1 MFRPVRDARVSPG
14 PVMLLQNGELNV
26 LLLLISHQLLATR
39 GPTVP
44 SQLEFGG
51 MTLKITVSGQR
62 ALQKHVDALHASPR
76 HHQIIVDRARLYF
89 PIIERIFA
97 EERVPD
103 AIKYLAIQESGL
115 ISDAVSSANAVGYWQ
130 FKDFT
135 AREMGLRVDRK
146 IDERKS
152 IVAATKG
159 ASKYLNQ
166 NNFYFKNWIY
176 AVMAYQTG
184 RGGAKKH
191 LDQSNFGTRKMT
203 ISDKTYW
210 YVLKFLAHYIAFRG
224 EIDGPHSDGWQLAE
238 FMQGENRDLNSISRE
253 FDTNPDKVKEYNKWL
268 GGGKIP
274 TDKTYTVII
283 PVQGKIPKGLMAY
296 SRPSKGRIKE
306 ATSKK
311 YPDELI
317 PGLSKSENST
327 IIQLNG
333 LPAILAKSTD
343 DVSSISARVG
353 LSKKQFRKYNEMKEA
368 DELISGEFYY
378 SKKKKSKSSIKIHV
392 TQNNETLWDISQQ
405 YGIRVDKLAKM
416 NRMSII
422 DDAEP
427 GRVMWLS
434 KKITKDQ
441 EVQYHELPK
450 PILKN
455 VPDEKSAQTTP
466 TYAPASNQ
474 KSKVKYHT
482 VAKGE
487 SLTIIANKYSISVND
502 IQRWNEIENPDDI
515 NIGQNLQVK
524 APISERVGKGGS
536 VSYTIVKGDTL
547 YGLSRKFDMSVDD
560 IMELNS
566 MSSPALSIGQVIKV
580 YKK

>member
-1 MFRPVRDARVSPG
+1 MAV
-14 PVMLLQNGELNV
+14 N
-26 LLLLISHQLLATR
+26 

-51 MTLKITVSGQR
+51 MTLKITASGQR

-76 HHQIIVDRARLYF
+76 HHQVVVDRARLYF

-146 IDERKS
+146 IDERKN

-166 NNFYFKNWIY
+166 NNFYYKNWIY

-224 EIDGPHSDGWQLAE
+224 EIDAPHTEGWQLVE
-238 FMQGENRDLNSISRE
+238 FQQGKNRDLGSIAKEFNADRE
-253 FDTNPDKVKEYNKWL
+253 KIKEYNKWL
-268 GGGKIP
+268 GGGRIP
-274 TDKTYTVII
+274 TDKSYTVIVPI
-283 PVQGKIPKGLMAY
+283 QGKLPKGLIAH
-296 SRPSKGRIKE
+296 SRPSKARIKE
-306 ATSKK
+306 VVEKK

-317 PGLSKSENST
+317 PGLKDSQNST
-327 IIQLNG
+327 IIHLNG
-333 LPAILAKSTD
+333 LPTILANPTD
-343 DVSSISARVG
+343 DVSSLSGRVG
-353 LSKKQFRKYNEMKEA
+353 LSEKEFRKYNELQA
-368 DELISGEFYY
+368 SDDLISGEFYY
-378 SKKKKSKSSIKIHV
+378 TKKKKGSSKIKIHV
-392 TQNNETLWDISQQ
+392 TQHNETLWDISQQ
-405 YGIRVDKLAKM
+405 YGIRKGKLAKM

-422 DDAEP
+422 DNTEP

-434 KKITKDQ
+434 KKLPKGQ
-441 EVQYHELPK
+441 QVQYHDLPE
-450 PILKN
+450 PITKEE
-455 VPDEKSAQTTP
+455 VPDEKSNQTTP
-466 TYAPASNQ
+466 SYAPASDQ

-487 SLTIIANKYSISVND
+487 SLTIIANTYDLSVSD
-502 IQRWNEIENPDDI
+502 LQRWNEISNPDAI

-524 APISERVGKGGS
+524 APISERSKEKKVTN
-536 VSYTIVKGDTL
+536 YAIVKGDTL
-547 YGLSRKFDMSVDD
+547 YQLSRKFGISVDD

-566 MSSPALSIGQVIKV
+566 MTTPALSIGQVIKV
-580 YKK
+580 YEK

>member
-1 MFRPVRDARVSPG
+1 MKKVVF
-14 PVMLLQNGELNV
+14 
-26 LLLLISHQLLATR
+26 LLLISHQLVAAN

-51 MTLKITVSGQR
+51 MTLKLTSSAQR
-62 ALQKHVDALHASPR
+62 TIQKHVDALHASPR
-76 HHQIIVDRARLYF
+76 HHQIAVDRARLYF

-103 AIKYLAIQESGL
+103 AIKYLAIQESSL

-135 AREMGLRVDRK
+135 AREMGLRVDRR
-146 IDERKS
+146 IDERKN
-152 IVAATKG
+152 IVSASKG
-159 ASKYLNQ
+159 AAKYLNQ
-166 NNFYFKNWIY
+166 NNFYYKNWIY
-176 AVMAYQTG
+176 AVMAYNTG

-191 LDQSNFGTRKMT
+191 LDHSNFGVRKMT
-203 ISDKTYW
+203 ISDKTHW

-224 EIDGPHSDGWQLAE
+224 EVDGPHSEGWQLAE
-238 FMQGENRDLNSISRE
+238 FNQGENRDLNGIARE
-253 FDTNPDKVKEYNKWL
+253 FDADTEKVKEYNKWL
-268 GGGKIP
+268 SSNKIP
-274 TDKTYTVII
+274 TEKAYTVII
-283 PVQGKIPKGLMAY
+283 PVQGKIPKGLVAY
-296 SRPSKGRIKE
+296 SRPSHGRIKE

-317 PGLSKSENST
+317 PGLNESQNST

-333 LPAILAKSTD
+333 LPAILAKPTD
-343 DVSSISARVG
+343 DIASLSVRVG
-353 LSKKQFRKYNEMKEA
+353 LSEKQFRKYNELKEA

-378 SKKKKSKSSIKIHV
+378 TKKKKSKSRIKIHI
-392 TQNNETLWDISQQ
+392 TQHNETLWDISQQ
-405 YGIRVDKLAKM
+405 YGLRVDKLAKM

-427 GRVMWLS
+427 GRVMWLAR
-434 KKITKDQ
+434 KLPKDQ
-441 EVQYHELPK
+441 EVQYHELPATLVK
-450 PILKN
+450 EI
-455 VPDEKSAQTTP
+455 PDERTTQTTP

-487 SLTIIANKYSISVND
+487 SLTIIADKYDISVKD
-502 IQRWNEIENPDDI
+502 IQRWNELENPDDI
-515 NIGQNLQVK
+515 NVGQNLQVK
-524 APISERVGKGGS
+524 APISERSNEKNFVK
-536 VSYTIVKGDTL
+536 YTIVQGDTL
-547 YGLSRKFDMSVDD
+547 YRISRKFSMSVDD

-566 MSSPALSIGQVIKV
+566 MSSPDLSIGQMIKV
-580 YKK
+580 YEK

>member
-1 MFRPVRDARVSPG
+1 MAI
-14 PVMLLQNGELNV
+14 N
-26 LLLLISHQLLATR
+26 

-51 MTLKITVSGQR
+51 MTLKITASGQR

-76 HHQIIVDRARLYF
+76 HHQVVVDRARLYF

-146 IDERKS
+146 IDERKN

-166 NNFYFKNWIY
+166 NNFYYKNWIY

-224 EIDGPHSDGWQLAE
+224 EIDAPHTEGWQLAE
-238 FMQGENRDLNSISRE
+238 FQQGKNRDLGSIAKEFNADRE
-253 FDTNPDKVKEYNKWL
+253 KIKEYNKWL
-268 GGGKIP
+268 GGGRIP
-274 TDKTYTVII
+274 TDKSYTVIVPI
-283 PVQGKIPKGLMAY
+283 QGKLPKGLIAH
-296 SRPSKGRIKE
+296 SRPSKARIKE
-306 ATSKK
+306 VVEKK

-317 PGLSKSENST
+317 PGLKDSQNST
-327 IIQLNG
+327 IIHLNG
-333 LPAILAKSTD
+333 LPTILANPTD
-343 DVSSISARVG
+343 DVSSLSGRVG
-353 LSKKQFRKYNEMKEA
+353 LSEKKFRKYNELQA
-368 DELISGEFYY
+368 SDDLISGEFYY
-378 SKKKKSKSSIKIHV
+378 TKKKKGSSKIKIHV
-392 TQNNETLWDISQQ
+392 TQHNETLWDISQQ
-405 YGIRVDKLAKM
+405 YGIRKGKLAKM

-422 DDAEP
+422 DNTEP

-434 KKITKDQ
+434 KKLPKGQ
-441 EVQYHELPK
+441 QVQYHDLPE
-450 PILKN
+450 PITKEE
-455 VPDEKSAQTTP
+455 VPDEKSNQTTP
-466 TYAPASNQ
+466 SYAPASDQ

-487 SLTIIANKYSISVND
+487 SLTIIANTYDLSVSD
-502 IQRWNEIENPDDI
+502 LQRWNEISNPDAI

-524 APISERVGKGGS
+524 APISERSKEKKVTN
-536 VSYTIVKGDTL
+536 YAIVKGDTL
-547 YGLSRKFDMSVDD
+547 YQLSRKFGISVDD

-566 MSSPALSIGQVIKV
+566 MTTPALSIGQVIKV
-580 YKK
+580 YEK